1 MLKFSISESIKR
13 KKDIENAIEI
23 YLSTIDMETSYTDT
37 NQIDS

>member
-23 YLSTIDMETSYTDT
+23 YFSTIDMETSYTDT